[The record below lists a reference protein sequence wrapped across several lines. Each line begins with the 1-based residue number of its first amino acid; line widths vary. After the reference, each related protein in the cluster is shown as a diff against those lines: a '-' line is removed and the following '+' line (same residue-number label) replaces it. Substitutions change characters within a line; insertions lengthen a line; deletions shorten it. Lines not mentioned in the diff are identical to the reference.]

1 MLQEQGMVETKAQLH
16 GDDIKPVG
24 PVVLQN
30 TELVTE
36 LPANELVGLELS
48 AV

>member
-1 MLQEQGMVETKAQLH
+1 MLETKAQLH
-16 GDDIKPVG
+16 SDDIKPIG
-24 PVVLQN
+24 PVLLKD

-36 LPANELVGLELS
+36 LPANELVGSELD